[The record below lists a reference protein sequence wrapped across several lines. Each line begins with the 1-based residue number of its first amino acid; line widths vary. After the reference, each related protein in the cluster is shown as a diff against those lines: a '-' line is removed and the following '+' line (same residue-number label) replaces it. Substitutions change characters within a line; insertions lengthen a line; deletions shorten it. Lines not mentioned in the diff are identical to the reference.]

1 RLFAVTPER
10 PDPPVPYGAF
20 EVGVRSQ
27 FGLTTTDPGLRSL
40 EFRTGVPFAFETFEF
55 RPFAAVDFA
64 PTILHGELPA
74 LSGVGL
80 DVTFVTCCGSLTVGV
95 VNDRGSWAG
104 SVAVD
109 LERRPAAG
117 SVGAGSGAADA
128 GSGAADAG
136 SGAADTGS
144 GVSDSD
150 AGAVPGA
157 DDVPDPSAA
166 DGTMGIMSRSP

>member
-1 RLFAVTPER
+1 
-10 PDPPVPYGAF
+10 
-20 EVGVRSQ
+20 
-27 FGLTTTDPGLRSL
+27 
-40 EFRTGVPFAFETFEF
+40 
-55 RPFAAVDFA
+55 VDFA

-117 SVGAGSGAADA
+117 GAGSGSGAADAGSGSADA

-136 SGAADTGS
+136 SGSADAGS
-144 GVSDSD
+144 GVADSE
-150 AGAVPGA
+150 AGAVPGTDGA
-157 DDVPDPSAA
+157 PDPSAS
-166 DGTMGIMSRSP
+166 DGTTGIMSRSP